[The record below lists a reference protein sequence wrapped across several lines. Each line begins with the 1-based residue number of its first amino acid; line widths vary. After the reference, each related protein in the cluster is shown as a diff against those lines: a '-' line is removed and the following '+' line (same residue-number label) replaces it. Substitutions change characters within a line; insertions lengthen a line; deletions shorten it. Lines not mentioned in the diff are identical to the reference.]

1 MSNGSEKSAAHGRLQ
16 KYFLLTSKEAYE
28 AKAKNIQEKVYK
40 EQEKEK
46 RKLERIEKQKQKAVL
61 QHQKQMKNKNNGK
74 QQKINKPRAIHE
86 NTANSNQD
94 CTNYQAQYG
103 SPNDEKAEEEWLECI
118 KCNAWYHESCAKL
131 CGVLD
136 DLYFTCQGCL

>member
-74 QQKINKPRAIHE
+74 QQKLISPVLFMKTLQTAIK
-86 NTANSNQD
+86 TVP
-94 CTNYQAQYG
+94 T
-103 SPNDEKAEEEWLECI
+103 I
-118 KCNAWYHESCAKL
+118 KLNMALQMMKKL
-131 CGVLD
+131 KRNG
-136 DLYFTCQGCL
+136 